1 MAFIRFRLHGVW
13 LYLSWIYSET
23 IWSKMAVD
31 IFGHSVAHQLARN
44 LFCQQCVLLIR
55 SKSHSRL
62 CCCGNIL
69 IWSFIFGGN
78 FQWQVRKSWYVL
90 LSFSPILIFFS
101 LRGTITSTLMLSAN
115 TGILVAFAISFLG
128 YSASP
133 VFAIT
138 TTIIFVILFVMFPET
153 PLFLVKQ
160 NKISVNFISN
170 SNKYKA

>member
-1 MAFIRFRLHGVW
+1 MVFGCILVGFIAKRFGRKWPLIFLAIPSLISWLAIYFASNVYYLYVARVIQGFVVAGTFSFGH
-13 LYLSWIYSET
+13 LYLVEISSDRWEKADT
-23 IWSKMAVD
+23 
-31 IFGHSVAHQLARN
+31 
-44 LFCQQCVLLIR
+44 FCLVFRQ
-55 SKSHSRL
+55 
-62 CCCGNIL
+62 
-69 IWSFIFGGN
+69 FPF
-78 FQWQVRKSWYVL
+78 
-90 LSFSPILIFFS
+90 FFS